1 MTEKNTPN
9 TVRSVPTSA
18 RIYTTA
24 KDTDLRLQR
33 TADLNF
39 KEGKQPLETEL
50 SIFINPE
57 KTFQTMV
64 GIGGAITDASA
75 EVFAKMSPE
84 KQELFLEAYY
94 GQNGIG
100 YSLLRT
106 TIHSC
111 DFSEKS
117 YTYIQEGD
125 SELET
130 FDITPDLSYRV
141 PLIKKAKGGLC

>member
-50 SIFINPE
+50 SIFINP
-57 KTFQTMV
+57 
-64 GIGGAITDASA
+64 
-75 EVFAKMSPE
+75 
-84 KQELFLEAYY
+84 
-94 GQNGIG
+94 
-100 YSLLRT
+100 
-106 TIHSC
+106 
-111 DFSEKS
+111 
-117 YTYIQEGD
+117 
-125 SELET
+125 
-130 FDITPDLSYRV
+130 
-141 PLIKKAKGGLC
+141 